1 MKRKIMYTGLG
12 FLALGFVLMACNSEE
27 PLTPTEEAQQELLE
41 AIQGTWTAVEVRK
54 DGTLITDFEGFTL
67 TISDK
72 SYTTTNGSPVW
83 PSDGSFDF
91 STVETEN
98 EFIRQDGRLF
108 TVSESGSAYLVTI
121 IYQEQNARGE
131 FGTFEFFIE

>member
-1 MKRKIMYTGLG
+1 MKLIYTGLS
-12 FLALGFVLMACNSEE
+12 FLAIGLLLMACNSEE
-27 PLTPTEEAQQELLE
+27 PLTPIEEAQQELLE
-41 AIQGTWTAVEVRK
+41 AIQGTWTANEVRK
-54 DGTLITDFEGFTL
+54 DGTLITDFEDFTL

-83 PSDGSFDF
+83 PGSGSFDF
-91 STVETEN
+91 SSVETEN

-108 TVSESGSAYLVTI
+108 TVSQSGSAYLVTI

-131 FGTFEFFIE
+131 FGTFEFVIE

>member
-1 MKRKIMYTGLG
+1 MKLIYTGLS
-12 FLALGFVLMACNSEE
+12 FLAIGLLLMACNSEE
-27 PLTPTEEAQQELLE
+27 PLTPIEEAQQELLE
-41 AIQGTWTAVEVRK
+41 AIQGTWTANEVRK

-83 PSDGSFDF
+83 PGSGSFDF
-91 STVETEN
+91 SSVETEN

-108 TVSESGSAYLVTI
+108 TVSQSGSAYLVTI

-131 FGTFEFFIE
+131 FGTFEFVIE